1 MKEIFNAIIFGF
13 KEILTWN
20 TMKYALV
27 LGLLVS
33 ALWGV
38 IGYFLWDTLITISSH
53 VLDWVPFSMVRSNGA
68 WMLSTFLWL
77 QLVLLTFALIFVFF
91 GNVVLRHVS
100 KEKYTMFSLWVAV
113 GSAIFWGIV
122 WFIKGDYIY
131 HEFLQFLTVLP
142 FQTVEKGIAF
152 FIGFYLI
159 YNAIVVT
166 MVFVA
171 SLFSEPLIVSVE
183 KRHFEEDEVRRDHI
197 WSSVAYTLKDSFI
210 FLGLS
215 LLAFPLLFIPVVN
228 ILVQIALWTWL
239 IKDTMSYDAAAL
251 VYEKVD
257 KEKMKEH
264 RLAIGFISIIVALF
278 NLVPVL
284 NIFGPFFGLIALFH
298 YLKSIE
304 LQ

>member
-131 HEFLQFLTVLP
+131 REFLQFLTVLP